1 VLVLFLFFAITF
13 RFDLADSGQLTT
25 TAIPRPTVP
34 HLVSQVARQDFVRLA
49 SQTIASTRS
58 PLRLQDDWV
67 LRSVLISPLASH
79 HVRRRYEGRSA
90 LLPFRK

>member
-1 VLVLFLFFAITF
+1 
-13 RFDLADSGQLTT
+13 
-25 TAIPRPTVP
+25 
-34 HLVSQVARQDFVRLA
+34 
-49 SQTIASTRS
+49 
-58 PLRLQDDWV
+58 LQDDWV